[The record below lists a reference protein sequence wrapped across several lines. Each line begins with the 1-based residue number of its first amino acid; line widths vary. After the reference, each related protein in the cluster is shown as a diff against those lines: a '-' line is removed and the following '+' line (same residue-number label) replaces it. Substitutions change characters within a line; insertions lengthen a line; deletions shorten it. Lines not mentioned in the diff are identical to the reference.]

1 SSDVKATVTSR
12 LINRP
17 IRPLFPDGFRNEVQ
31 VISTVMSVDQD
42 KSPEMAAMIGSSVA
56 LSISDIPFEEPIA
69 GVNVGLIDGE
79 FIINPTI
86 EQQEKSEIELTV
98 AGTKDAINM
107 VEAGANEVTE
117 DVMLEAIMF
126 GHKEIA
132 RLVEFQEKIV
142 EAVGKEKAS
151 VTLFNF
157 DDDLAA
163 KVESDVG
170 DKLNAAIQ
178 VEEKHARE
186 EAIDQ
191 VTEEIKALYEDDDE
205 EVYKQ
210 VGAILD
216 QMVKDGVR

>member
-1 SSDVKATVTSR
+1 ID
-12 LINRP
+12 RP

-79 FIINPTI
+79 FIINPSI
-86 EQQEKSEIELTV
+86 EEQEKSEIELTV

-126 GHKEIA
+126 GHKEIV

-142 EAVGKEKAS
+142 HAAGKEKAS

-157 DDDLAA
+157 DEELSA
-163 KVESDVG
+163 KVEAEAG
-170 DKLNAAIQ
+170 EKLAEAIQ
-178 VEEKHARE
+178 VVEKHARE
-186 EAIDQ
+186 EAINK
-191 VTEEIKALYEDDDE
+191 VTDEIKALYEEDE
-205 EVYKQ
+205 EIYKQ
-210 VGAILD
+210 VESILD
-216 QMVKDGVR
+216 QMVKD